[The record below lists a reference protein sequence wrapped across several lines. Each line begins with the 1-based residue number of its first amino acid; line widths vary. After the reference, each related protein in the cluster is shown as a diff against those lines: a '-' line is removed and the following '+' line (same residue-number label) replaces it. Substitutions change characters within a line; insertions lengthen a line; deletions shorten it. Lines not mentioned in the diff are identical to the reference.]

1 VTSVVPGGTSQQAV
15 EATTDAQGG
24 GRGHLALK
32 KVLGPAHIWGLGVG
46 IVLVGEYMGWNFSVQ
61 KGGMFGA
68 LIAAWVV
75 GVLYTCVA
83 MIDSEVTS
91 TVAAAGGQ
99 YTQAKHMIGPLM
111 AFNVG
116 LFLVLEY
123 TMLAAADANVMSYL
137 VSTIA
142 NHLGYTGDV
151 NQYAFIILAVMVLAF
166 LNYRGVLTTLSINLV
181 ITAIAALAIVV
192 LFVATQG
199 WSTDAQLHF
208 QGLVSYHANA
218 LPYGWLGV
226 LAAFQFGMWYY
237 LGIEGTCQAAEECRS
252 AARSIPL
259 GTMTGII
266 TLLIAAVLTWYV
278 CAGSLPWQYLGVSIT
293 PLFDTALVN
302 AGGAVAGLLAVGTVF
317 ATLASANGCINDASR
332 AWFSMGR
339 DNYLPSW
346 FGAIHPR
353 YRTPFRAIL
362 FLVPVAI
369 AFAILP
375 VLLNKPELLATVI
388 TFSILSAL
396 LMYSFMVPNM
406 FRFRKLWPVGVLHRG
421 YTHPLHPLPAITL
434 AVIAALVLFATFLG
448 YGTTLV
454 TLVIFYLL
462 ASIWFV
468 LFRYKYVRRGKQFS
482 MPWPRP
488 KGY

>member
-1 VTSVVPGGTSQQAV
+1 M
-15 EATTDAQGG
+15 TDLHERPPQTPLPPPAPP
-24 GRGHLALK
+24 RENLRLSR
-32 KVLGPAHIWGLGVG
+32 VLGPIHIWGLGVG
-46 IVLVGEYMGWNFSVQ
+46 IVLVGEYMGWNFAVG

-123 TMLAAADANVMSYL
+123 TMLEAADANVMSYL
-137 VSTIA
+137 ATTVGGQ
-142 NHLGYTGDV
+142 LGYHGSV
-151 NQYAFIILAVMVLAF
+151 NQYAFIVLAIMVLAF
-166 LNYRGVLTTLSINLV
+166 LNYRGVLATLSINFI
-181 ITAIAALAIVV
+181 ITGVAVVAIVV
-192 LFVATQG
+192 LFFGTQG
-199 WSTDAQLHF
+199 FDPGSQLHF
-208 QGLVSYHANA
+208 AGLTSSHSNG

-226 LAAFQFGMWYY
+226 FAALQFGMWYY

-266 TLLIAAVLTWYV
+266 TLLIAAALTWFV
-278 CAGSLPWQYLGVSIT
+278 CAGTLPWQYLGVSIT
-293 PLFDTALVN
+293 PLFDAALIT
-302 AGGAVAGLLAVGTVF
+302 GTKYLAVLLAIGTIL

-353 YRTPFRAIL
+353 YRTPFRSIV
-362 FLVPVAI
+362 FLVPIGI
-369 AFAILP
+369 AFAVLP
-375 VLLNKPELLATVI
+375 VLLNKPELLGTII

-406 FRFRKLWPVGVLHRG
+406 FRFRKLWPIGVLHRG
-421 YTHPLHPLPAITL
+421 YTHPFHPLPAITL
-434 AVIAALVLFATFLG
+434 GLISALVFFATFLG

-462 ASIWFV
+462 ASVWFV
-468 LFRYKYVRRGKQFS
+468 LFRYRYVARGRQFT

>member
-1 VTSVVPGGTSQQAV
+1 MSSTASESEHPVAAI
-15 EATTDAQGG
+15 ATESAEHHHPTL
-24 GRGHLALK
+24 RR
-32 KVLGPAHIWGLGVG
+32 VLSPMHIWALGVG
-46 IVLVGEYMGWNFSVQ
+46 IVLVGEFMGWNFAVG
-61 KGGMFGA
+61 KGGMIGA
-68 LIAAWVV
+68 LIAAWAI
-75 GVLYTCVA
+75 GILYTCVA

-123 TMLAAADANVMSYL
+123 TMLEAADANVMSYL
-137 VSTIA
+137 ATTIA
-142 NHLGYTGDV
+142 SHLGYTGHV
-151 NQYAFIILAVMVLAF
+151 NQYAFIVLAIMVLAF
-166 LNYRGVLTTLSINLV
+166 LNYRGVFATLSVNFI
-181 ITAIAALAIVV
+181 ITAIAFVAVIV
-192 LFVATQG
+192 LFFGFKG
-199 WSTDAQLHF
+199 WDPTTSLHF
-208 QGLVSYHANA
+208 NGLAGSHDNA
-218 LPYGWLGV
+218 LPYGWIGV
-226 LAAFQFGMWYY
+226 LAALQFGMWYY

-259 GTMTGII
+259 GTMTGMI
-266 TLLIAAVLTWYV
+266 TLLCAASLTWYV
-278 CAGSLPWQYLGVSIT
+278 CAGTLPWQYLGVSIT
-293 PLFDTALVN
+293 PLFDTALLSGSNVL
-302 AGGAVAGLLAVGTVF
+302 GVLLALGTVL

-339 DNYLPSW
+339 DHYLPPW

-353 YRTPFRAIL
+353 YHTPFRSIL

-396 LMYSFMVPNM
+396 LMYAFMVPNM
-406 FRFRKLWPVGVLHRG
+406 FRFRRLWPIGTLHRG
-421 YTHPLHPLPAITL
+421 YTHPAHPLPAISL
-434 AVIAALVLFATFLG
+434 AIIAALVLFATFLG

-454 TLVIFYLL
+454 TLVVFYLL
-462 ASIWFV
+462 ASAWFV
-468 LFRYKYVRRGKQFS
+468 LFRYRYVRRGKQFT

-488 KGY
+488 RGY

>member
-1 VTSVVPGGTSQQAV
+1 MTDLQERPPETPGPPAPPREGLS
-15 EATTDAQGG
+15 
-24 GRGHLALK
+24 LS
-32 KVLGPAHIWGLGVG
+32 KVLGPIHIWGLGVG
-46 IVLVGEYMGWNFSVQ
+46 IVLVGEYMGWNFAVG

-123 TMLAAADANVMSYL
+123 TMLEASDANVMSYL
-137 VSTIA
+137 ATTVSGQ
-142 NHLGYTGDV
+142 LGYHGSV
-151 NQYAFIILAVMVLAF
+151 NQYAFIVLAIMVLAF
-166 LNYRGVLTTLSINLV
+166 LNYRGVLATLSVNFI
-181 ITAIAALAIVV
+181 ITAIAFVAIVV
-192 LFVATQG
+192 LFFGVNGLDPT
-199 WSTDAQLHF
+199 AQLHF
-208 QGLVSYHANA
+208 AGLTSSHANG

-226 LAAFQFGMWYY
+226 FAALQFGMWYY

-266 TLLIAAVLTWYV
+266 TLLIAAALTWFV
-278 CAGSLPWQYLGVSIT
+278 CAGLLPWQYLGVSIT
-293 PLFDTALVN
+293 PLFDAALMT
-302 AGGAVAGLLAVGTVF
+302 GTKFLAVLLAIGTIL

-339 DNYLPSW
+339 DNYLPAW

-353 YRTPFRAIL
+353 YRTPFRSVV
-362 FLVPVAI
+362 FLVPIAI
-369 AFAILP
+369 AFAVLP
-375 VLLNKPELLATVI
+375 VLLNKPELLGTII

-406 FRFRKLWPVGVLHRG
+406 FRFRKLWPLGALHRG
-421 YTHPLHPLPAITL
+421 YTHPFHPLPAITL
-434 AVIAALVLFATFLG
+434 GLIAALVFFATFLG

-454 TLVIFYLL
+454 TLVVFYLL
-462 ASIWFV
+462 ASVWFV
-468 LFRYKYVRRGKQFS
+468 FFRYRYVARGRQFT

>member
-1 VTSVVPGGTSQQAV
+1 MTAVAPGTPSPEGAQA
-15 EATTDAQGG
+15 AADGQGA
-24 GRGHLALK
+24 RTHLALR

-123 TMLAAADANVMSYL
+123 TMLEAADANVMSYL

-142 NHLGYTGDV
+142 THLGYTGTV

-166 LNYRGVLTTLSINLV
+166 LNYRGVLMTLSVNFV
-181 ITAIAALAIVV
+181 ITAIASVAILV
-192 LFVATQG
+192 LFLATQG
-199 WSTDAQLHF
+199 WNPDAQLHF
-208 QGLVSYHANA
+208 QGLISSHANA

-226 LAAFQFGMWYY
+226 IAAFQFGMWYY

-278 CAGSLPWQYLGVSIT
+278 CAGTLPWQYLGVSIT
-293 PLFDTALVN
+293 PLFDAALVN
-302 AGGAVAGLLAVGTVF
+302 AGGAIVTLLAVGTVF

-339 DNYLPSW
+339 DHYLPAW

-375 VLLNKPELLATVI
+375 VLLDKPELLATVI

-406 FRFRKLWPVGVLHRG
+406 FRFRKLWPLGVLHRG

-448 YGTTLV
+448 YGTTLL
-454 TLVIFYLL
+454 TMVIFYLL
-462 ASIWFV
+462 ASVWFV
-468 LFRYKYVRRGKQFS
+468 FFRYKFVRRGRQFT

>member
-1 VTSVVPGGTSQQAV
+1 MTSVEPRNVPGEVTPTGAEPPARDRLS
-15 EATTDAQGG
+15 
-24 GRGHLALK
+24 LS

-46 IVLVGEYMGWNFSVQ
+46 IVLVGEYMGWNFSVE

-123 TMLAAADANVMSYL
+123 TMLEAADANVMSYL
-137 VSTIA
+137 VSTVSS
-142 NHLGYTGDV
+142 HLGYTGSV
-151 NQYAFIILAVMVLAF
+151 NQYAFIVLAIMVLAF
-166 LNYRGVLTTLSINLV
+166 LNYRGVFATLSINFV
-181 ITAIAALAIVV
+181 ITAVAVAAIIA
-192 LFVATQG
+192 LFVGLHG
-199 WSTDAQLHF
+199 WSPSGSDLHF
-208 QGLVSYHANA
+208 DGLTSSHSNG

-226 LAAFQFGMWYY
+226 IAALQFGMWYY

-266 TLLIAAVLTWYV
+266 TLLIAAAVTWYV
-278 CAGSLPWQYLGVSIT
+278 CAGTLPWQYLAVSIT
-293 PLFDTALVN
+293 PLFDSALVTGSSIL
-302 AGGAVAGLLAVGTVF
+302 ATLLAIGTIL

-339 DNYLPSW
+339 DRYLPPW

-353 YRTPFRAIL
+353 YRTPYRAIV
-362 FLVPVAI
+362 FLVPVAV

-396 LMYSFMVPNM
+396 LMYSFLVPNM
-406 FRFRKLWPVGVLHRG
+406 FRFRRLWPIGSVHRG
-421 YTHPLHPLPAITL
+421 YTHPFHPLPAITL
-434 AVIAALVLFATFLG
+434 GILAILVMFATFLG

-454 TLVIFYLL
+454 TLIVFYLL
-462 ASIWFV
+462 ASVWFV
-468 LFRYKYVRRGKQFS
+468 LFRYRYVHRGKQFT

>member
-1 VTSVVPGGTSQQAV
+1 MTEIESRPPQAPGPPAPPAPPREGLS
-15 EATTDAQGG
+15 
-24 GRGHLALK
+24 LS
-32 KVLGPAHIWGLGVG
+32 KVLGPIHIWGLGVG
-46 IVLVGEYMGWNFSVQ
+46 IVLVGEFMGWNFAVG

-99 YTQAKHMIGPLM
+99 YTQAKHTIGPLM

-123 TMLAAADANVMSYL
+123 TMLEAADANVMSYL
-137 VSTIA
+137 ATTISGQ
-142 NHLGYTGDV
+142 LGYHGSV
-151 NQYAFIILAVMVLAF
+151 NQYAFIVLAIMVLAF
-166 LNYRGVLTTLSINLV
+166 LNYRGVLATLSINFI
-181 ITAIAALAIVV
+181 ITGIAFLAIVV
-192 LFVATQG
+192 LFFGTQG
-199 WSTDAQLHF
+199 FDPTSQLHF
-208 QGLVSYHANA
+208 SGLTSSESNG

-226 LAAFQFGMWYY
+226 FAALQFGMWYY

-266 TLLIAAVLTWYV
+266 TLLIAAALTWFV
-278 CAGSLPWQYLGVSIT
+278 CAGTLPWQYLGVSIT
-293 PLFDTALVN
+293 PLFDTALMTGTKSL
-302 AGGAVAGLLAVGTVF
+302 AILLAIGTIL

-339 DNYLPSW
+339 DNYLPAW

-353 YRTPFRAIL
+353 YRTPFRAII

-369 AFAILP
+369 AFAVLP
-375 VLLNKPELLATVI
+375 VLLNKPELLGTII

-406 FRFRKLWPVGVLHRG
+406 FRFRRLWPIGTLHRG
-421 YTHPLHPLPAITL
+421 YTHPFHPLPAITL
-434 AVIAALVLFATFLG
+434 GLIAAMVLFATFLG
-448 YGTTLV
+448 YGTVLV
-454 TLVIFYLL
+454 TLVVFYLL
-462 ASIWFV
+462 ASVWFV
-468 LFRYKYVRRGKQFS
+468 VFRYRYVARGKQFT

>member
-1 VTSVVPGGTSQQAV
+1 M
-15 EATTDAQGG
+15 
-24 GRGHLALK
+24 
-32 KVLGPAHIWGLGVG
+32 G
-46 IVLVGEYMGWNFSVQ
+46 IVLVGEYMGWNFAVG

-123 TMLAAADANVMSYL
+123 TMLEAADANVMSYL
-137 VSTIA
+137 ATTVA
-142 NHLGYTGDV
+142 GQLGYDGSV
-151 NQYAFIILAVMVLAF
+151 NQYAFIVLAVMVLAF
-166 LNYRGVLTTLSINLV
+166 LNYRGVLATLSVNFV
-181 ITAIAALAIVV
+181 ITAIAFVAIVV
-192 LFVATQG
+192 LFFGVEGFNPT
-199 WSTDAQLHF
+199 SQLHF
-208 QGLVSYHANA
+208 AGLSSSDSNG

-226 LAAFQFGMWYY
+226 FAALQFGMWYY

-266 TLLIAAVLTWYV
+266 TLLIAAALTWFV
-278 CAGSLPWQYLGVSIT
+278 CAGLLPWQYLGVSIT
-293 PLFDTALVN
+293 PLFDAALMT
-302 AGGAVAGLLAVGTVF
+302 GTKYLAVLLAIGTIL

-339 DNYLPSW
+339 DNYLPAW

-353 YRTPFRAIL
+353 YRTPFRSVV
-362 FLVPVAI
+362 FLVPVAV
-369 AFAILP
+369 AFAVLP
-375 VLLNKPELLATVI
+375 VLLDKPELLGTII

-406 FRFRKLWPVGVLHRG
+406 FRFRKLWPIGTLRRG
-421 YTHPLHPLPAITL
+421 YTHPFHPLPALTL
-434 AVIAALVLFATFLG
+434 AVIAALVFFATFLG

-462 ASIWFV
+462 ASVWFV
-468 LFRYKYVRRGKQFS
+468 LFRYRYVARGRQFT